1 MQVLGNR
8 GTRKR
13 DPWKHT
19 YYNIGLLK
27 TGTGEKGHEKQKY
40 WETGSLETYV
50 LGNKVI
56 EDMNTGRK
64 GHGKHRYWET

>member
-8 GTRKR
+8 GTGKR
-13 DPWKHT
+13 DPWKQT
-19 YYNIGLLK
+19 YYETGLLK